1 MESALFNSTV
11 VSKVVNYNLSYVQN
25 HLGANSEQNCFITK
39 ILRLIMDFF
48 CIPIDH
54 FYCLEVILLRN

>member
-11 VSKVVNYNLSYVQN
+11 VSKVENYNLSYVQN

-39 ILRLIMDFF
+39 IFSLIMDFF
-48 CIPIDH
+48 VSQLTI
-54 FYCLEVILLRN
+54 FTV